1 MSKAEELRSKSVDEL
16 VKLVLELRKDQLNM
30 RFQKAQGALEKTDGV
45 RKNRRQLALIKTILT
60 EKRKEEAKAS
70 SGKKAA

>member
-1 MSKAEELRSKSVDEL
+1 MSKAEEMRSKSVDEL
-16 VKLVLELRKDQLNM
+16 VKLVLELRKEQLNL

-45 RKNRRQLALIKTILT
+45 RKNRREIALAKTILT
-60 EKRKEEAKAS
+60 EKRQEEAKAS